1 MMFAPLPMQQ
11 QPGSSPP
18 PPQQQHQ
25 QYTPTRPSP
34 LSPRRLTNTPSAT
47 PNIFAATSNN
57 SAQFNIPSSP
67 FTLPTPTKL
76 PSISAS
82 APPSPTPPQ
91 QQQQQSHH
99 QFARRQRNIQSSPNY
114 AHRYA
119 NTISNPMTKHLKSSA
134 SPSARRNVFLNRV
147 KRDRDDGRFG
157 DRGEQLVLME
167 HVAEEKRWGEVM
179 RRRAEEMMG
188 VVEEEE
194 EEGYANG
201 YDDVDAYALD
211 EYLQEQA
218 AEMERLEYLNQQP
231 QPQQQQHHHGLFD
244 SGGPAGRGNGG
255 MNISFSDEEEY
266 DDLFMDLAGHDGGPD
281 IPGSSGG
288 FAHSQDMDMS

>member
-1 MMFAPLPMQQ
+1 MMFATLPMQQ

-18 PPQQQHQ
+18 PQHHQQQ

-34 LSPRRLTNTPSAT
+34 LSPRRHTNTPT
-47 PNIFAATSNN
+47 PNIFASNN
-57 SAQFNIPSSP
+57 TQFNLPSSP

-91 QQQQQSHH
+91 QEQQQQPH
-99 QFARRQRNIQSSPNY
+99 QFSRRQRNIQSSPNY

-119 NTISNPMTKHLKSSA
+119 NTISNPMNKHLKSSA
-134 SPSARRNVFLNRV
+134 SPSARLNLFLNRV

-194 EEGYANG
+194 EEDYMNG
-201 YDDVDAYALD
+201 FDAHALD

-218 AEMERLEYLNQQP
+218 AEMERLEHLNQQ
-231 QPQQQQHHHGLFD
+231 QQQQQQQYHQGGFD
-244 SGGPAGRGNGG
+244 SGGRGNGG
-255 MNISFSDEEEY
+255 MNTSFSDEEEY
-266 DDLFMDLAGHDGGPD
+266 DDLFMDLAGHDGHND
-281 IPGSSGG
+281 IPGSSGE

>member
-1 MMFAPLPMQQ
+1 M
-11 QPGSSPP
+11 
-18 PPQQQHQ
+18 
-25 QYTPTRPSP
+25 
-34 LSPRRLTNTPSAT
+34 
-47 PNIFAATSNN
+47 
-57 SAQFNIPSSP
+57 
-67 FTLPTPTKL
+67 
-76 PSISAS
+76 
-82 APPSPTPPQ
+82 
-91 QQQQQSHH
+91 
-99 QFARRQRNIQSSPNY
+99 
-114 AHRYA
+114 
-119 NTISNPMTKHLKSSA
+119 
-134 SPSARRNVFLNRV
+134 FLNRV

-201 YDDVDAYALD
+201 YGMSNFLPALRWLMMRVLTNTYLDDVDAYALD

-218 AEMERLEYLNQQP
+218 AEMERLECLSQQP
-231 QPQQQQHHHGLFD
+231 QPQQHHHHGVFD
-244 SGGPAGRGNGG
+244 SGAPAGRGNGG

-281 IPGSSGG
+281 IPGSSGV

>member
-1 MMFAPLPMQQ
+1 MMFATLPMQQ

-18 PPQQQHQ
+18 PPQHHQQQ

-34 LSPRRLTNTPSAT
+34 LSPRRHTNTPT
-47 PNIFAATSNN
+47 PNIFASNN
-57 SAQFNIPSSP
+57 TQFNLPSSP

-91 QQQQQSHH
+91 QEQQQQPH
-99 QFARRQRNIQSSPNY
+99 QYSRRQRNIQSSPNY

-119 NTISNPMTKHLKSSA
+119 NTISNPMNKHLKSSA
-134 SPSARRNVFLNRV
+134 SPSARRNLFLNRV

-179 RRRAEEMMG
+179 RRRAEEMIG

-194 EEGYANG
+194 ECYMNG
-201 YDDVDAYALD
+201 FDDVDAHALD

-218 AEMERLEYLNQQP
+218 AEMERLEHLNQQ
-231 QPQQQQHHHGLFD
+231 QQRQQYHQGGFD
-244 SGGPAGRGNGG
+244 SGGRGNGG
-255 MNISFSDEEEY
+255 MNTSFSDEEEY
-266 DDLFMDLAGHDGGPD
+266 DDLFMDLAGHDGHND
-281 IPGSSGG
+281 IPGSTGE